1 MVKRIGII
9 VNSKLHI
16 FSSGMIQHAYYL
28 KQTIENI
35 GFPCDFLS
43 IENTASIFGYKDI
56 PIKQL
61 SLNKSI
67 FNPADYCL
75 ILTFSASLLK
85 DEYDMMKKVGAS
97 VISYITGNHL
107 YQDESCFLT
116 DGLTNIYSFISKTCS
131 DELWILPHFMFQQ
144 KYLETVRGR
153 PSRGVPMLWSNEII
167 EQIALKTND
176 VGILKYNPS
185 VHTTTK
191 MNILITEPNLF
202 FVKNAWF
209 PIIACEHL
217 HSLNPS
223 LLEETF
229 VFNWPQTKTAQS
241 MIDALTISSKIRKFK
256 RLPMVEILKHFNKA
270 SPMPIF
276 VSYAHNN
283 GLNYN
288 HYECLYYG
296 YPLVHNSIEI
306 KDYGYY
312 YEGQDIEACGK
323 AILYALANHNNHLE
337 TYIQK
342 SRLYLET
349 IDPNNAEIKKVYSQ
363 FIQEALTNYASPICN
378 TIN

>member
-9 VNSKLHI
+9 VNSKLPI
-16 FSSGMIQHAYYL
+16 FSSGMIQHAYFL

-35 GFPCDFLS
+35 GFSCDFLT
-43 IENTASIFGYKDI
+43 IENTSSVFGYKDI

-61 SLNKSI
+61 SMDETI
-67 FNPADYCL
+67 FNPSEYCF

-85 DEYDMMKKVGAS
+85 DEYNMMKKVGAS
-97 VISYITGNHL
+97 VVSYITGNHL
-107 YQDESCFLT
+107 YQDESTFLT
-116 DGLTNIYSFISKTCS
+116 DGLTHIYGFIGKTCS

-153 PSRGVPMLWSNEII
+153 PSHGVPMLWSNEII
-167 EQIALKTND
+167 EEIALKTND
-176 VGILKYNPS
+176 LSIMEYNPS
-185 VHTTTK
+185 VHISNK

-209 PIIACEHL
+209 PIVTCEHV
-217 HSLNPS
+217 HTLNPS

-229 VFNWPQTKTAQS
+229 VFNWPETKTAQT
-241 MIDALTISSKIRKFK
+241 MIDKLSISNKVRKFK
-256 RLPMVEILKHFNKA
+256 RLPMVDILKHFNKA
-270 SPMPIF
+270 LPMPIF

-296 YPLVHNSIEI
+296 YPLVHNSVEI

-312 YEGQDIEACGK
+312 YEGQDMEACGK
-323 AILYALANHNNHLE
+323 AILYALTNHNNHFE
-337 TYIQK
+337 TYIQNAR
-342 SRLYLET
+342 SYLET
-349 IDPNNAEIKKVYSQ
+349 IHPNNAEIKKTYSRY
-363 FIQEALTNYASPICN
+363 IQEAIANYSSPM
-378 TIN
+378 